1 MAIGIKG
8 VERIVD
14 AKRLPEL
21 EKELDELLDYML
33 TTPAQKISDQ
43 KRDRLDQL
51 NRQIGRIKGE

>member
-8 VERIVD
+8 AERIVD
-14 AKRLPEL
+14 AKCLPEL

>member
-1 MAIGIKG
+1 MGIGIKDA
-8 VERIVD
+8 ERIVN

-43 KRDRLDQL
+43 KRDRLEQL
-51 NRQIGRIKGE
+51 NKLIGRIKGE